1 MDTVVACSTPFGSS
15 AIAIVRISGPK
26 VKKIISLLQ
35 KKEKNFK
42 HNTPFLSPLLDEDLS
57 VFDEALINVF
67 FGPSSYTGE
76 DLAEISSHGN
86 PIIIEK
92 IISLSC
98 LYGCRVAEPGEFTK
112 RAYLNNKMDMSQ
124 AEAVS
129 SLIAS
134 KSLAGTKLSYKNLG
148 GELADQ
154 ILSIKN
160 NIISTIGEFEFN
172 LDISEEDLQPNLIKN
187 SIKKIHALE
196 KRLGLSLEGFK
207 KTNLLT
213 VGASVV
219 IAGPT
224 NAGKSTLF
232 NHLLDK
238 ERAITSSVPGTTRDV
253 LQDTINLGG
262 VPVVLKDTAGIRK
275 TKNTV
280 EKIGVDKAFKQ
291 ISSADVV
298 IFLGKK
304 PKKSILDE
312 RFIYVLNKIDLKKKF
327 SGDYDIKISALKGK
341 NIKELTKMVL
351 SLLSA
356 RGKDSNIILTSKRQV
371 ENIGGARDFLKKSVA
386 GLERGKSLE
395 LVVEDLNSSLSF
407 LDNITK
413 KTTKDDIL
421 SSIFSSFCVGK

>member
-26 VKKIISLLQ
+26 VKKVVSLLQ

-57 VFDEALINVF
+57 VFDEALINIF

-232 NHLLDK
+232 NHLLNK

-253 LQDTINLGG
+253 LQDTINLSG

>member
-26 VKKIISLLQ
+26 VKKVVSLLQ

-57 VFDEALINVF
+57 VFDEALINIF

-187 SIKKIHALE
+187 SIKKIHTLE

-253 LQDTINLGG
+253 LQDTINLSG

>member
-26 VKKIISLLQ
+26 VKKVVSLLQ

-57 VFDEALINVF
+57 VFDEALINIF

-187 SIKKIHALE
+187 SIKKIHTLE
-196 KRLGLSLEGFK
+196 KRLGMSLEGFK

-219 IAGPT
+219 VAGPT

>member
-26 VKKIISLLQ
+26 VKKVVSLLQ

-57 VFDEALINVF
+57 VFDEALINIF

-253 LQDTINLGG
+253 LQDTINLSG

>member
-1 MDTVVACSTPFGSS
+1 
-15 AIAIVRISGPK
+15 
-26 VKKIISLLQ
+26 
-35 KKEKNFK
+35 
-42 HNTPFLSPLLDEDLS
+42 
-57 VFDEALINVF
+57 
-67 FGPSSYTGE
+67 
-76 DLAEISSHGN
+76 
-86 PIIIEK
+86 
-92 IISLSC
+92 
-98 LYGCRVAEPGEFTK
+98 
-112 RAYLNNKMDMSQ
+112 MDMSQ

-187 SIKKIHALE
+187 SIKKIHTLE

-232 NHLLDK
+232 NRLLDK

-253 LQDTINLGG
+253 LQDTINLSG

>member
-26 VKKIISLLQ
+26 VKKVVSLLQ
-35 KKEKNFK
+35 KKEKKFK

-57 VFDEALINVF
+57 VFDEALINIF

-371 ENIGGARDFLKKSVA
+371 ENIGGARDFLKKSVV

>member
-26 VKKIISLLQ
+26 VKKVVSLLQ

-57 VFDEALINVF
+57 VFDEALINIF

-187 SIKKIHALE
+187 SIKKIHTLE

>member
-26 VKKIISLLQ
+26 VKKVVSLLQ

-57 VFDEALINVF
+57 VFDEALINIF

-280 EKIGVDKAFKQ
+280 EKIGVEKAFKQ

>member
-15 AIAIVRISGPK
+15 AIATVRISGPK
-26 VKKIISLLQ
+26 TKNVVARLQ
-35 KKEKNFK
+35 KTEKNFK

-57 VFDEALINVF
+57 IFDEALINIF

-76 DLAEISSHGN
+76 DLAEISCHGN

-92 IISLSC
+92 VVSLSC

-112 RAYLNNKMDMSQ
+112 RAYLNNKMDLSQ

-148 GELADQ
+148 GGLAEQ
-154 ILSIKN
+154 VLSIKN
-160 NIISTIGEFEFN
+160 NIISVVGEFEFN

-187 SIKKIHALE
+187 SIKKIRSLE
-196 KRLGLSLEGFK
+196 KNLGLALEGFK
-207 KTNLLT
+207 KTNLLMS
-213 VGASVV
+213 GASVV

-232 NHLLDK
+232 NRLLDE
-238 ERAITSSVPGTTRDV
+238 ERAITSSIPGTTRDV
-253 LQDTINLGG
+253 LQDTINLSGI
-262 VPVVLKDTAGIRK
+262 PVVLKDTAGIRK
-275 TKNTV
+275 TKSSI
-280 EKIGVDKAFKQ
+280 EKIGMKKTSEQ
-291 ISSADVV
+291 ILSANVV

-304 PKKSILDE
+304 KK
-312 RFIYVLNKIDLKKKF
+312 DLKRKV
-327 SGDYDIKISALKGK
+327 SGSYDIKISALKGK
-341 NIKELTKMVL
+341 NIKKLVTAILKRL
-351 SLLSA
+351 SEQ
-356 RGKDSNIILTSKRQV
+356 GKDSNIILTSKRQK
-371 ENIGGARDFLKKSVA
+371 ENVVGSRRFLKKSLE
-386 GLERGKSLE
+386 GLKRGSSLE

-413 KTTKDDIL
+413 KTTKEDIL
-421 SSIFSSFCVGK
+421 SSVFSSFCVGK

>member
-57 VFDEALINVF
+57 VFDEALINIF

>member
-15 AIAIVRISGPK
+15 AIATVRISGPK
-26 VKKIISLLQ
+26 TKNVVARLQ
-35 KKEKNFK
+35 KTEKKFK

-57 VFDEALINVF
+57 IFDEALINIF

-76 DLAEISSHGN
+76 DLAEISCHGN

-92 IISLSC
+92 VVSLSC

-112 RAYLNNKMDMSQ
+112 RAYLNNKMDLSQ

-148 GELADQ
+148 GGLAEQ

-160 NIISTIGEFEFN
+160 NIISVVGEFEFN

-187 SIKKIHALE
+187 SIKKIRSLE
-196 KRLGLSLEGFK
+196 KNLGLALEGFK
-207 KTNLLT
+207 KTNLLMS
-213 VGASVV
+213 GASVV

-232 NHLLDK
+232 NRLLDE
-238 ERAITSSVPGTTRDV
+238 ERAITSSIPGTTRDV
-253 LQDTINLGG
+253 LQDTINLRGI
-262 VPVVLKDTAGIRK
+262 PVVLKDTAGIRR
-275 TKNTV
+275 TKSSI
-280 EKIGVDKAFKQ
+280 EKIGIKKTSEQ
-291 ISSADVV
+291 ILAANVV

-304 PKKSILDE
+304 KKKEESDP
-312 RFIYVLNKIDLKKKF
+312 RFIYVLNKIDLKKKV
-327 SGDYDIKISALKGK
+327 SGSYDIKISALKGK
-341 NIKELTKMVL
+341 NIKKLTDAVL
-351 SLLSA
+351 GRLSEQE
-356 RGKDSNIILTSKRQV
+356 KDSNIILTSKRQK
-371 ENIGGARDFLKKSVA
+371 ENVVGSRRFLKKSLE
-386 GLERGKSLE
+386 GLKRGSSLE

-413 KTTKDDIL
+413 KTTKEDIL
-421 SSIFSSFCVGK
+421 SSVFSSFCVGK

>member
-26 VKKIISLLQ
+26 VKKVVSLLQ
-35 KKEKNFK
+35 KKEKKFK

-57 VFDEALINVF
+57 VFDEVLINIF

-253 LQDTINLGG
+253 LQDTINLSG

>member
-26 VKKIISLLQ
+26 VKKVVSLLQ
-35 KKEKNFK
+35 KKEKKFK

-57 VFDEALINVF
+57 VFDEALINIF

-187 SIKKIHALE
+187 SIKKIHTLE
-196 KRLGLSLEGFK
+196 KRLGMSLEGFK

-371 ENIGGARDFLKKSVA
+371 ENIAGARDFLKKSVV
-386 GLERGKSLE
+386 GLEKGKSLE

>member
-26 VKKIISLLQ
+26 VKKVVSLLQ

-57 VFDEALINVF
+57 VFDEALINIF

-341 NIKELTKMVL
+341 NIKELTKIVL
-351 SLLSA
+351 SLLSS

>member
-26 VKKIISLLQ
+26 VKKVVSLLQ
-35 KKEKNFK
+35 KKEKKFK

-57 VFDEALINVF
+57 VFDEALINIF

-172 LDISEEDLQPNLIKN
+172 LDVSEEDLQPNLIKN

-232 NHLLDK
+232 NRLLDK

-253 LQDTINLGG
+253 LQDTINLSG

>member
-26 VKKIISLLQ
+26 VKKVVSLLQ

-57 VFDEALINVF
+57 VFDEALINIF

-187 SIKKIHALE
+187 SIKKIHTLE
-196 KRLGLSLEGFK
+196 KRLGMSLEGFK

-351 SLLSA
+351 SLLST

>member
-1 MDTVVACSTPFGSS
+1 
-15 AIAIVRISGPK
+15 
-26 VKKIISLLQ
+26 LLQ

-112 RAYLNNKMDMSQ
+112 RAYLNNKMDLSQ

-187 SIKKIHALE
+187 SIKKIHVLE
-196 KRLGLSLEGFK
+196 KKLGLSLEGFK

-232 NHLLDK
+232 NRLLDE
-238 ERAITSSVPGTTRDV
+238 ERAITSSIPGTTRDV
-253 LQDTINLGG
+253 LQDTINLRG

-275 TKNTV
+275 TKNII
-280 EKIGVDKAFKQ
+280 EKIGMDKAFKQ

-304 PKKSILDE
+304 PKKSLLGGH
-312 RFIYVLNKIDLKKKF
+312 FIYVLNKVDLKKKF

-351 SLLSA
+351 SLLSS

-371 ENIGGARDFLKKSVA
+371 ENIRGARDFLKKSVV

>member
-1 MDTVVACSTPFGSS
+1 MSTVVACSTPFGSS
-15 AIAIVRISGPK
+15 AIAVVRISGPK
-26 VKKIISLLQ
+26 AKKIVSLLQ
-35 KKEKNFK
+35 KKEKNPK
-42 HNTPFLSPLLDEDLS
+42 HNTPFLSSFLDEKGE
-57 VFDEALINVF
+57 VFDEGVINLF
-67 FGPSSYTGE
+67 LAPNSYTGE
-76 DLAEISSHGN
+76 DLAEISCHGN

-92 IISLSC
+92 IVSLSC
-98 LYGCRVAEPGEFTK
+98 LYGCRIAEPGEFTK
-112 RAYLNNKMDMSQ
+112 KAYLNNKMDLSQ

-160 NIISTIGEFEFN
+160 NIISIIGEFEFN
-172 LDISEEDLQPNLIKN
+172 LDISEEDLQPGLIKD
-187 SIKKIHALE
+187 SIKKIGLLE
-196 KRLGLSLEGFK
+196 KKLSSALGGFK

-232 NHLLDK
+232 NRLLDE
-238 ERAITSSVPGTTRDV
+238 ERAITSSIPGTTRDV
-253 LQDTINLGG
+253 LQDTINLRG

-275 TKNTV
+275 TKNV
-280 EKIGVDKAFKQ
+280 IEKIGMDKTSKQ

-304 PKKSILDE
+304 PKKEGDSG
-312 RFIYVLNKIDLKKKF
+312 RFIYVLNKVDLKKKF

-341 NIKELTKMVL
+341 NIKELTGMVL
-351 SLLSA
+351 NLLSDQ
-356 RGKDSNIILTSKRQV
+356 GKDSNIILTSKRQV
-371 ENIGGARDFLKKSVA
+371 ENIVGARKFLKKSLMA
-386 GLERGKSLE
+386 LKRGESLE

>member
-26 VKKIISLLQ
+26 VKKVVSLLQ

-57 VFDEALINVF
+57 VFDEALINIF

-224 NAGKSTLF
+224 NAGKSPLF

-238 ERAITSSVPGTTRDV
+238 ERAITSSGPGTTRDV

-275 TKNTV
+275 TKNII
-280 EKIGVDKAFKQ
+280 EKIGMDKAFKQ

>member
-26 VKKIISLLQ
+26 VKKVVSLLQ

-57 VFDEALINVF
+57 VFDEALINIF

-232 NHLLDK
+232 NRLLDK

-253 LQDTINLGG
+253 LQDTINLSGI
-262 VPVVLKDTAGIRK
+262 PVVLKDTAGIRK

>member
-26 VKKIISLLQ
+26 VKKVVSLLQ

-57 VFDEALINVF
+57 VFDEALINIF

-232 NHLLDK
+232 NRLLDK

-351 SLLSA
+351 SLLST

>member
-26 VKKIISLLQ
+26 VKKVVSLLQ

-57 VFDEALINVF
+57 VFDEALINIF

-232 NHLLDK
+232 NRLLDK

-253 LQDTINLGG
+253 LQDTINLSG

-351 SLLSA
+351 SLLST

-371 ENIGGARDFLKKSVA
+371 ENIGGARDFLKKSVT

>member
-26 VKKIISLLQ
+26 VKKVVSLLQ
-35 KKEKNFK
+35 KKEKKFK

-57 VFDEALINVF
+57 VFDEVLINIF

-232 NHLLDK
+232 NRLLDK

>member
-15 AIAIVRISGPK
+15 AIAIVRISRPK

-112 RAYLNNKMDMSQ
+112 RAYLNNKMDLSQ

-187 SIKKIHALE
+187 SIKKIHVLE
-196 KRLGLSLEGFK
+196 KKLGLSLEGFK

-232 NHLLDK
+232 NRLLDE
-238 ERAITSSVPGTTRDV
+238 ERAITSSIPGTTRDV
-253 LQDTINLGG
+253 LQDTINLRG

-275 TKNTV
+275 TKNII
-280 EKIGVDKAFKQ
+280 EKIGMDKAFKQ

-304 PKKSILDE
+304 PKKSLLGGH
-312 RFIYVLNKIDLKKKF
+312 FIYVLNKVDLKKKF

-351 SLLSA
+351 SLLSS

-371 ENIGGARDFLKKSVA
+371 ENIRGARDFLKKSVV

>member
-26 VKKIISLLQ
+26 VKKVVSLLQ
-35 KKEKNFK
+35 KKEKKFK

-67 FGPSSYTGE
+67 FGPNSYTGE

-112 RAYLNNKMDMSQ
+112 RAYLNNKMDLSQ

-253 LQDTINLGG
+253 LQDTINLSG

>member
-112 RAYLNNKMDMSQ
+112 RAYLNNKMDLSQ

-154 ILSIKN
+154 ILFIKN

-187 SIKKIHALE
+187 SIKKIHTLE

-253 LQDTINLGG
+253 LQDTINLSG

>member
-26 VKKIISLLQ
+26 VKKIVSLLQ

-57 VFDEALINVF
+57 VFDEALINIF
-67 FGPSSYTGE
+67 FGPNSYTGE

-98 LYGCRVAEPGEFTK
+98 LYGCRVAGPGEFTK
-112 RAYLNNKMDMSQ
+112 RAYLNNKMDLSQ

-148 GELADQ
+148 GKLTDQ

-172 LDISEEDLQPNLIKN
+172 LDISEEDLQPSLVKN
-187 SIKKIHALE
+187 SIKKIHILE
-196 KRLGLSLEGFK
+196 KKLGLSLEGFK
-207 KTNLLT
+207 KINLLT

-232 NHLLDK
+232 NRLLDE

-253 LQDTINLGG
+253 LQDTINLRG

-275 TKNTV
+275 TKNTI

-304 PKKSILDE
+304 PKESIPGGH
-312 RFIYVLNKIDLKKKF
+312 FIYVLNKIDLKKKF

-371 ENIGGARDFLKKSVA
+371 ENISGARSFLKKSVV
-386 GLERGKSLE
+386 GLERGRSLE

>member
-26 VKKIISLLQ
+26 VKKVVSLLQ
-35 KKEKNFK
+35 KKEKKFK

-57 VFDEALINVF
+57 VFDEALINIF

-253 LQDTINLGG
+253 LQDTINLSG

-351 SLLSA
+351 SLLST